1 MKHNDIVFDTVYK
14 RLLAEG
20 VDDRTSREQAM
31 MCLDDYKKNRFA
43 TVTKLI
49 DSAIT
54 KGKKMKIKKR
64 SSNCRSMK

>member
-1 MKHNDIVFDTVYK
+1 MKPNDMVFDTVYK

-31 MCLDDYKKNRFA
+31 LCLEDYKKNKFT

-49 DSAIT
+49 DSAIV
-54 KGKKMKIKKR
+54 KGKKMKIKKSKLKNR
-64 SSNCRSMK
+64 